1 MQRLNEKWLKYIHY
15 YITLVVSVYLLI
27 YVFFVIQQKALF
39 VTNKD
44 AFGASF
50 SAALIA
56 VFINVYIIFIRR
68 KIRKYNV
75 WLAYLIP
82 VVSFAVFNTI
92 IVEISLKSDTS
103 PIFLLQNY
111 IVVFFS
117 TAFGFVAAFF
127 AMVVVSIVYFI
138 SAVGSTGPTMFG
150 PIGDGIS
157 VAIRIIICLLLLYL
171 FRNKYEIE
179 GADSRD
185 YIDRFLVKNEVVKL
199 LTNSISDG
207 IIIVDQKGVVKS
219 ANFAVSQ
226 LFMRDVDTI
235 LGLKYSDIIQARSVH
250 GAHISKADHPVS
262 SVLKTKKPL
271 TTELL
276 LQQDGDEQKYIDM
289 NVSPILN
296 PQNDELYGA
305 VINLRD
311 ISARKKEEMAKSEFI
326 STASHEMRTPVATI
340 EGYLALA
347 MNPNVASIDD
357 RAKDLLDK
365 AHESTEHLGRLFQDL
380 LISSRAEDGGLVN
393 HPKVVELG
401 GLIQKQV
408 DNHQK
413 SASDEG
419 LELRFIIGADSS
431 SFDSKEKNINPLYY
445 INVDPDRINEVLSN
459 LIENAIKYTDEGF
472 VEVGLTGDSNTA
484 QIYIKDSGIGITRSE
499 ISNLFQKFYR
509 VDNSSTRTTGGTGL
523 GLFICRKIV
532 ELYHGRIWIESEKG
546 VGSTF
551 YINLPR
557 INEGATVNTE
567 LFATESE
574 DLDETSVST
583 V

>member
-1 MQRLNEKWLKYIHY
+1 M
-15 YITLVVSVYLLI
+15 
-27 YVFFVIQQKALF
+27 
-39 VTNKD
+39 
-44 AFGASF
+44 
-50 SAALIA
+50 
-56 VFINVYIIFIRR
+56 
-68 KIRKYNV
+68 
-75 WLAYLIP
+75 
-82 VVSFAVFNTI
+82 
-92 IVEISLKSDTS
+92 
-103 PIFLLQNY
+103 
-111 IVVFFS
+111 
-117 TAFGFVAAFF
+117 
-127 AMVVVSIVYFI
+127 
-138 SAVGSTGPTMFG
+138 
-150 PIGDGIS
+150 
-157 VAIRIIICLLLLYL
+157 
-171 FRNKYEIE
+171 
-179 GADSRD
+179 
-185 YIDRFLVKNEVVKL
+185 
-199 LTNSISDG
+199 
-207 IIIVDQKGVVKS
+207 
-219 ANFAVSQ
+219 
-226 LFMRDVDTI
+226 
-235 LGLKYSDIIQARSVH
+235 
-250 GAHISKADHPVS
+250 
-262 SVLKTKKPL
+262 
-271 TTELL
+271 
-276 LQQDGDEQKYIDM
+276 
-289 NVSPILN
+289 
-296 PQNDELYGA
+296 
-305 VINLRD
+305 
-311 ISARKKEEMAKSEFI
+311 
-326 STASHEMRTPVATI
+326 
-340 EGYLALA
+340 
-347 MNPNVASIDD
+347 
-357 RAKDLLDK
+357 
-365 AHESTEHLGRLFQDL
+365 FQDL

>member
-1 MQRLNEKWLKYIHY
+1 
-15 YITLVVSVYLLI
+15 
-27 YVFFVIQQKALF
+27 
-39 VTNKD
+39 
-44 AFGASF
+44 
-50 SAALIA
+50 
-56 VFINVYIIFIRR
+56 
-68 KIRKYNV
+68 
-75 WLAYLIP
+75 
-82 VVSFAVFNTI
+82 
-92 IVEISLKSDTS
+92 
-103 PIFLLQNY
+103 
-111 IVVFFS
+111 
-117 TAFGFVAAFF
+117 
-127 AMVVVSIVYFI
+127 
-138 SAVGSTGPTMFG
+138 
-150 PIGDGIS
+150 
-157 VAIRIIICLLLLYL
+157 
-171 FRNKYEIE
+171 
-179 GADSRD
+179 
-185 YIDRFLVKNEVVKL
+185 
-199 LTNSISDG
+199 
-207 IIIVDQKGVVKS
+207 
-219 ANFAVSQ
+219 
-226 LFMRDVDTI
+226 MRDVDTI
-235 LGLKYSDIIQARSVH
+235 LGLKYSDIIQVQSVH

-262 SVLKTKKPL
+262 SVLKTKNSL

-347 MNPNVASIDD
+347 MNPNVANIDD

-459 LIENAIKYTDEGF
+459 SDRKCNQ
-472 VEVGLTGDSNTA
+472 V
-484 QIYIKDSGIGITRSE
+484 
-499 ISNLFQKFYR
+499 YR
-509 VDNSSTRTTGGTGL
+509 RR
-523 GLFICRKIV
+523 FC
-532 ELYHGRIWIESEKG
+532 
-546 VGSTF
+546 
-551 YINLPR
+551 
-557 INEGATVNTE
+557 
-567 LFATESE
+567 
-574 DLDETSVST
+574 
-583 V
+583 